1 MRSVTGKERVG
12 GGERKRV
19 GGGERKG
26 VALRAG
32 PGGLTLEP
40 ILGMPCSWSSRI
52 IIPSVMPFT
61 STVLVSAPLW
71 DVINGYVMLQVCR
84 LGLFFP
90 VEIFV
95 CCSWKWIQGL

>member
-1 MRSVTGKERVG
+1 MEGRGRG
-12 GGERKRV
+12 WGEGRGREWHF
-19 GGGERKG
+19 GLGR
-26 VALRAG
+26 
-32 PGGLTLEP
+32 GGLTLEP